1 MITNTP
7 RTASKRSALLTVIVF
22 ASVFG
27 LVGQFS
33 GTVTAATALSGAPAP
48 DFVLKSLS
56 GENVR
61 LSEFRGQVVMVSF
74 WATWCGDCRTQLD
87 SLNEWYDTYHGAGL
101 QLLAVSLDRSWEVFS
116 KTANTLNL
124 AYPVLYD
131 ANLEVS
137 KLYDVSSMPVA
148 VLIDRDGV
156 VRDVIE
162 GYRRTGEQEFL
173 DRVRAL
179 LREQW

>member
-1 MITNTP
+1 MKTNTP
-7 RTASKRSALLTVIVF
+7 RTAATRLALLATVLFGF
-22 ASVFG
+22 A
-27 LVGQFS
+27 GQHA
-33 GTVTAATALSGAPAP
+33 GTVLAATPLSGAPAP

-61 LSEFRGQVVMVSF
+61 LSEYRGQVVMVSF
-74 WATWCGDCRTQLD
+74 WATWCGDCRTQLEG
-87 SLNEWYDTYHGAGL
+87 LNDWYGTYQGAGL

-116 KTANTLNL
+116 KTAATLNL

-131 ANLEVS
+131 ANLEVG

>member
-1 MITNTP
+1 MKTNTP
-7 RTASKRSALLTVIVF
+7 RTASTRPALLAAIL
-22 ASVFG
+22 FG
-27 LVGQFS
+27 LAGQHT
-33 GTVTAATALSGAPAP
+33 GTVLAATALSGAPAP

-61 LSEFRGQVVMVSF
+61 LSEYRGQVVLVSF
-74 WATWCGDCRTQLD
+74 WGRWCGDCRAQLKG
-87 SLNEWYDTYHGAGL
+87 LNEWYGTYQGAGL
-101 QLLAVSLDRSWEVFS
+101 QLLAVSLDRSWEVFRRAAGRLGL
-116 KTANTLNL
+116 T
-124 AYPVLYD
+124 YPVLYD

-137 KLYDVSSMPVA
+137 ELYDVSSMPMA

-162 GYRRTGEQEFL
+162 GYRRADEEAFL

>member
-1 MITNTP
+1 MKTNTP
-7 RTASKRSALLTVIVF
+7 RTASTRLALLATVLFIS
-22 ASVFG
+22 A
-27 LVGQFS
+27 GQYA
-33 GTVTAATALSGAPAP
+33 GTVLAATALPGAPAP
-48 DFVLKSLS
+48 DFVLKSLT
-56 GENVR
+56 GENFR
-61 LSEFRGQVVMVSF
+61 LSEYRGQVVMVSF
-74 WATWCGDCRTQLD
+74 WATWCGDCRTQLEG
-87 SLNEWYDTYHGAGL
+87 LNEWYDTYQGAGL
-101 QLLAVSLDRSWEVFS
+101 QLLAVSLDSSWEVFS
-116 KTANTLNL
+116 KTAGTLGL
-124 AYPVLYD
+124 TYPVLYD
-131 ANLEVS
+131 ANREVS

>member
-1 MITNTP
+1 MKMNTP
-7 RTASKRSALLTVIVF
+7 RTASMQLALLATIVF
-22 ASVFG
+22 GFA
-27 LVGQFS
+27 GQHA
-33 GTVTAATALSGAPAP
+33 GTVLAATNLSGAPAP

-61 LSEFRGQVVMVSF
+61 LSEYRGQVVMVSF
-74 WATWCGDCRTQLD
+74 WATWCGDCRTQLEG
-87 SLNEWYDTYHGAGL
+87 LNEWYGTYQGAGL

-116 KTANTLNL
+116 KTAGTLDL

-162 GYRRTGEQEFL
+162 GYRRTGEQAFL